1 MNKVIL
7 LGNLTRDVE
16 VKFTAGDNPLAIGR
30 FTIAV
35 TRPYQKNKTK
45 ESDFINCVSFGKTA
59 ENIGKYFTKG
69 SKIAVSGRLQISSY
83 TDSNGQKRYSTDVV
97 VEDFDFC
104 GSANTSS
111 STSTSPAPANKAD
124 ISDMGSED
132 LPF

>member
-83 TDSNGQKRYSTDVV
+83 TDSNGQKRYSADVI

-111 STSTSPAPANKAD
+111 SNSPAPVNKAD

>member
-35 TRPYQKNKTK
+35 TRPYQKGKDK

-59 ENIGKYFTKG
+59 ENIGKYFSKG
-69 SKIAVSGRLQISSY
+69 NKIAVSGRLQISSY

-104 GSANTSS
+104 GSASTASS
-111 STSTSPAPANKAD
+111 NSPAPANKAD

>member
-16 VKFTAGDNPLAIGR
+16 VKFTSGDNPLAIGR

-35 TRPYQKNKTK
+35 TRPYQKGKDK

-59 ENIGKYFTKG
+59 ENIGKYFSKG
-69 SKIAVSGRLQISSY
+69 NKIAVSGRLQISSY

-104 GSANTSS
+104 ASASASS
-111 STSTSPAPANKAD
+111 SNSPAPANKAD